1 MKNITTEMKNTLKG
15 VSRRLNDK
23 EECLIKLEDRRG
35 KQKSKKKKIK
45 CGQGTY
51 RTSLSILI
59 FMLWVPRSRG
69 DRERGRT
76 CI

>member
-35 KQKSKKKKIK
+35 KQKSKKKK
-45 CGQGTY
+45 
-51 RTSLSILI
+51 SN
-59 FMLWVPRSRG
+59 VDRG
-69 DRERGRT
+69 HIGHH
-76 CI
+76 